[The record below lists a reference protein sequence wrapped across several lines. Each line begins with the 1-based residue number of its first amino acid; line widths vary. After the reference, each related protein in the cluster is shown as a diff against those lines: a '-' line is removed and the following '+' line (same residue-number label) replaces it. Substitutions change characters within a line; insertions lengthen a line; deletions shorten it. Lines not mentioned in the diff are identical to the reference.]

1 MEYVTSNHMDAEPNR
16 PEPNRENFIFRISDF
31 FFSITV
37 INLDAFFLRF
47 LSFNITS
54 MFEIFKR
61 AKKNMSKD
69 LL

>member
-16 PEPNRENFIFRISDF
+16 PEPNQENFIFRISDF

-37 INLDAFFLRF
+37 INLDGFFLRF

-61 AKKNMSKD
+61 AKKKHV
-69 LL
+69 

>member
-37 INLDAFFLRF
+37 INLDAFFWDF
-47 LSFNITS
+47 Y
-54 MFEIFKR
+54 
-61 AKKNMSKD
+61 
-69 LL
+69 LLI

>member
-61 AKKNMSKD
+61 AKKKHV
-69 LL
+69 

>member
-16 PEPNRENFIFRISDF
+16 PEPNQENFIFRISDF

-37 INLDAFFLRF
+37 INLDAFFFRF

-61 AKKNMSKD
+61 AKKKHV
-69 LL
+69 